1 MLFRS
6 HGSCLSGRYLRSYFV
21 ERHIVDRPRV
31 ARGAMAVTNFI
42 LTAAAVAAVASM
54 MRYDV
59 RGSTSML
66 RRNMRQVRIWMEEVG
81 VEAKNGEMPKIENKS
96 KPPTKDPSA

>member
-1 MLFRS
+1 
-6 HGSCLSGRYLRSYFV
+6 
-21 ERHIVDRPRV
+21 
-31 ARGAMAVTNFI
+31 MAVTNFI
-42 LTAAAVAAVASM
+42 LTAEAVAAVSSM

>member
-1 MLFRS
+1 M
-6 HGSCLSGRYLRSYFV
+6 
-21 ERHIVDRPRV
+21 
-31 ARGAMAVTNFI
+31 AMTNFI

-66 RRNMRQVRIWMEEVG
+66 RRNIRQVRIWMEEASA
-81 VEAKNGEMPKIENKS
+81 EAKNGEMPKIGDKT

>member
-1 MLFRS
+1 M
-6 HGSCLSGRYLRSYFV
+6 
-21 ERHIVDRPRV
+21 
-31 ARGAMAVTNFI
+31 TNFI

-66 RRNMRQVRIWMEEVG
+66 REHEAVRIWMEEASA
-81 VEAKNGEMPKIENKS
+81 EAKNGEMPKIGDKT
-96 KPPTKDPSA
+96 KPPTKDPPRKRHAPDPTGRIRSLKASPR

>member
-1 MLFRS
+1 
-6 HGSCLSGRYLRSYFV
+6 
-21 ERHIVDRPRV
+21 
-31 ARGAMAVTNFI
+31 MAVTNFI

-96 KPPTKDPSA
+96 KPPTKDSSA

>member
-1 MLFRS
+1 M
-6 HGSCLSGRYLRSYFV
+6 
-21 ERHIVDRPRV
+21 
-31 ARGAMAVTNFI
+31 AMTNLI

-66 RRNMRQVRIWMEEVG
+66 RRNMRQVRIWMEEASA
-81 VEAKNGEMPKIENKS
+81 EAKNGEMPKIGDKT

>member
-1 MLFRS
+1 M
-6 HGSCLSGRYLRSYFV
+6 
-21 ERHIVDRPRV
+21 
-31 ARGAMAVTNFI
+31 TNFI

-66 RRNMRQVRIWMEEVG
+66 RRNMRQVRIWMEEASA
-81 VEAKNGEMPKIENKS
+81 EAKNGEMPKIGDKT

>member
-1 MLFRS
+1 M
-6 HGSCLSGRYLRSYFV
+6 
-21 ERHIVDRPRV
+21 
-31 ARGAMAVTNFI
+31 TNFI

-66 RRNMRQVRIWMEEVG
+66 RRNMRQVRIWMEEASA
-81 VEAKNGEMPKIENKS
+81 EAKNGEMPKIGDKS

>member
-1 MLFRS
+1 M
-6 HGSCLSGRYLRSYFV
+6 
-21 ERHIVDRPRV
+21 
-31 ARGAMAVTNFI
+31 TNFI

-66 RRNMRQVRIWMEEVG
+66 RRNLRQGRIWMEEASA
-81 VEAKNGEMPKIENKS
+81 EAKNGEMPKIGDKT

>member
-1 MLFRS
+1 M
-6 HGSCLSGRYLRSYFV
+6 
-21 ERHIVDRPRV
+21 
-31 ARGAMAVTNFI
+31 TNFI

-66 RRNMRQVRIWMEEVG
+66 RRNMRQVRIWMEEASA
-81 VEAKNGEMPKIENKS
+81 EAKNGEMPKIGDKT
-96 KPPTKDPSA
+96 KPPTKDPPRKRDAPDPTGRIRSR

>member
-1 MLFRS
+1 M
-6 HGSCLSGRYLRSYFV
+6 
-21 ERHIVDRPRV
+21 
-31 ARGAMAVTNFI
+31 AMTNFI

-66 RRNMRQVRIWMEEVG
+66 RRNMRQVRIWMEEASA
-81 VEAKNGEMPKIENKS
+81 EAKNGEMPKVGDKT

>member
-1 MLFRS
+1 M
-6 HGSCLSGRYLRSYFV
+6 
-21 ERHIVDRPRV
+21 
-31 ARGAMAVTNFI
+31 TNFI

-66 RRNMRQVRIWMEEVG
+66 RRNMRQVRIWMEEASA
-81 VEAKNGEMPKIENKS
+81 EAKNGEMPKIGDKT
-96 KPPTKDPSA
+96 KPPTKDPST

>member
-1 MLFRS
+1 M
-6 HGSCLSGRYLRSYFV
+6 
-21 ERHIVDRPRV
+21 
-31 ARGAMAVTNFI
+31 TNLI

-66 RRNMRQVRIWMEEVG
+66 RRNMRQVRIWMEEASA
-81 VEAKNGEMPKIENKS
+81 EAKNGEMSKIGDKT

>member
-1 MLFRS
+1 M
-6 HGSCLSGRYLRSYFV
+6 
-21 ERHIVDRPRV
+21 
-31 ARGAMAVTNFI
+31 TNFI

-66 RRNMRQVRIWMEEVG
+66 RRNMRQVRIWMEEASA
-81 VEAKNGEMPKIENKS
+81 EAKNGEMPKIGDKT
-96 KPPTKDPSA
+96 KPPTKDPPA

>member
-1 MLFRS
+1 M
-6 HGSCLSGRYLRSYFV
+6 
-21 ERHIVDRPRV
+21 
-31 ARGAMAVTNFI
+31 TNFI

-66 RRNMRQVRIWMEEVG
+66 RRNMRQVRIWMEEAG
-81 VEAKNGEMPKIENKS
+81 AEAKNGEIPKTGDKT

>member
-1 MLFRS
+1 M
-6 HGSCLSGRYLRSYFV
+6 
-21 ERHIVDRPRV
+21 
-31 ARGAMAVTNFI
+31 AMTNFI

-66 RRNMRQVRIWMEEVG
+66 RRNMRQVRIWMEEASA
-81 VEAKNGEMPKIENKS
+81 EAKNGEMPKIGDKT

>member
-1 MLFRS
+1 M
-6 HGSCLSGRYLRSYFV
+6 
-21 ERHIVDRPRV
+21 
-31 ARGAMAVTNFI
+31 TNFI

-66 RRNMRQVRIWMEEVG
+66 RRNMRQVRIWMEEASA
-81 VEAKNGEMPKIENKS
+81 EAKNGEMPKIGDKS
-96 KPPTKDPSA
+96 KPPTKDPLSLIHI

>member
-1 MLFRS
+1 
-6 HGSCLSGRYLRSYFV
+6 
-21 ERHIVDRPRV
+21 
-31 ARGAMAVTNFI
+31 MAVTNFI

-66 RRNMRQVRIWMEEVG
+66 RRNMRQVRIWMEEASA
-81 VEAKNGEMPKIENKS
+81 EAKNGEMPKIGDKT

>member
-1 MLFRS
+1 M
-6 HGSCLSGRYLRSYFV
+6 
-21 ERHIVDRPRV
+21 
-31 ARGAMAVTNFI
+31 TNLI

-66 RRNMRQVRIWMEEVG
+66 RRNMRQVRIWMEEASA
-81 VEAKNGEMPKIENKS
+81 EAKNGEMPKIGDKT

>member
-1 MLFRS
+1 M
-6 HGSCLSGRYLRSYFV
+6 
-21 ERHIVDRPRV
+21 
-31 ARGAMAVTNFI
+31 TNFI

-66 RRNMRQVRIWMEEVG
+66 RRNMRQVRIWMEEVSA
-81 VEAKNGEMPKIENKS
+81 EAKNGEMPKIGDKT

>member
-1 MLFRS
+1 M
-6 HGSCLSGRYLRSYFV
+6 
-21 ERHIVDRPRV
+21 
-31 ARGAMAVTNFI
+31 TNFI

-66 RRNMRQVRIWMEEVG
+66 RRNMRQVRIWMEEASA
-81 VEAKNGEMPKIENKS
+81 EAKNVEMPKIGDKT